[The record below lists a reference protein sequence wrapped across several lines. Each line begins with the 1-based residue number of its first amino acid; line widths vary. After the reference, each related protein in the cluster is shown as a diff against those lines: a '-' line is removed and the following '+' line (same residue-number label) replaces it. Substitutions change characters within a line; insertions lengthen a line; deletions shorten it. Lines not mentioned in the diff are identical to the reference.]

1 MQPFSPWTPGYQ
13 ERLYEIYREY
23 RERDPVHWCPQPDPG
38 VWYVFDYAGASFV
51 LKDPRFVREYASVY
65 PESRAEG
72 SGQAVAPPDPPATFW
87 QMASQWMLFRDP
99 PDHTRLRRLV
109 NKAFVPRVVEGLSSR
124 IEQIARELLR
134 PALQEGGM
142 DLIAGYAF
150 PLPVIVIAE
159 LLGVPAADRWK
170 FRTWSGAMVAA
181 MDEYV
186 DEEVAERASAATGQI
201 WEYLKHIISERRRDP
216 GDDLLS
222 ALIRARESGDR
233 LSEQELVAMAVL
245 LLVAGHETTVNLIGN
260 GAYALL
266 QYPDQLALLRRESQR
281 APQAVEELL
290 RYDAPVQM
298 TSRLAAAD
306 VPLGE
311 KLIRRGQEVRVMIGA
326 ANRDPK
332 VNPFPDRLDIAREA
346 VHHLGFGGGIHY
358 CLGAPLARR
367 EAQIALTTLLE
378 MAPGLRLWGEAPR
391 YRRGVVFR
399 GLQSLP
405 VSLA

>member
-1 MQPFSPWTPGYQ
+1 
-13 ERLYEIYREY
+13 
-23 RERDPVHWCPQPDPG
+23 
-38 VWYVFDYAGASFV
+38 
-51 LKDPRFVREYASVY
+51 
-65 PESRAEG
+65 
-72 SGQAVAPPDPPATFW
+72 
-87 QMASQWMLFRDP
+87 
-99 PDHTRLRRLV
+99 
-109 NKAFVPRVVEGLSSR
+109 
-124 IEQIARELLR
+124 
-134 PALQEGGM
+134 M
-142 DLIAGYAF
+142 DLITEYAF

-170 FRTWSGAMVAA
+170 FRAWSGAMVAA
-181 MDEYV
+181 MDEYI
-186 DEEVAERASAATGQI
+186 DEAVAERASAATGEI
-201 WEYLKHIISERRRDP
+201 WEYLKHIIRERRRDL

-222 ALIRARESGDR
+222 ALIRARDSGDR

-260 GAYALL
+260 GTYALL
-266 QYPDQLALLRRESQR
+266 QHPDQLALLRREPQR
-281 APQAVEELL
+281 APHAVEELL

-298 TSRLAAAD
+298 TSRLAAVD

-311 KLIRRGQEVRVMIGA
+311 KLIRRGQQVRVMIGA
-326 ANRDPK
+326 ANRDPQ

-378 MAPGLRLWGEAPR
+378 QAPRLRLQGEAPQ

-405 VSLA
+405 VALA